1 MQSARPKAVTR
12 SASASTPVTPMP
24 AVRNWWVRSITGRI
38 DLVHANDSR
47 DPFDSGADR
56 HANFG
61 DGEVGTEAL
70 AEVVRTAAVPV
81 VVETPGGRDGQG
93 SDIAWLKENV

>member
-1 MQSARPKAVTR
+1 MA
-12 SASASTPVTPMP
+12 
-24 AVRNWWVRSITGRI
+24 ITGRI

-81 VVETPGGRDGQG
+81 VVETRAAGRARAPTLPGSRRTSNSDWHFSASVGRRPLVPEERVKSCFG
-93 SDIAWLKENV
+93 